1 MKAGH
6 KAPPEPRLHDGQG
19 RFCQAKGRLRPFD
32 YALTIFDDPGGVN
45 GESVMA
51 AIDSISIVRTR
62 IGERIAEIE
71 ERVARLKPVDICS
84 RMEAIRN
91 MAAEH
96 GMAALEG
103 LADFAAHHALMPGHV
118 AATRACLEHMDE
130 ALMSDASAAAHD
142 RESILAALAVR
153 LH

>member
-1 MKAGH
+1 MAG
-6 KAPPEPRLHDGQG
+6 L
-19 RFCQAKGRLRPFD
+19 
-32 YALTIFDDPGGVN
+32 
-45 GESVMA
+45 
-51 AIDSISIVRTR
+51 DSLIIVRAR

-71 ERVARLKPVDICS
+71 QRVARLKPVDICT
-84 RMEAIRN
+84 RMEAIRH

-103 LADFAAHHALMPGHV
+103 LADYAAHHALMPGHV

-130 ALMSDASAAAHD
+130 ALMSDGAND

>member
-19 RFCQAKGRLRPFD
+19 RFCQAQGSSGPFD
-32 YALTIFDDPGGVN
+32 SPLTILGEPWPVN
-45 GESVMA
+45 GESIMA
-51 AIDSISIVRTR
+51 GIDSLNLVRAR

-71 ERVARLKPVDICS
+71 DRVARLKPVDICAK
-84 RMEAIRN
+84 MEAIRV

-103 LADFAAHHALMPGHV
+103 LADYAAHHALMPGHV
-118 AATRACLEHMDE
+118 AATRACLEHMDD
-130 ALMSDASAAAHD
+130 ALMSKDAAHD